1 MSRRRPFNGGFYS
14 SRSWQLGFLGCQE
27 ETRWQEVVA
36 MIIIA
41 IMVDYNHRAIFI
53 IVIIRYQAVLHLTEE
68 RRRQDHGLTL
78 DSGIYVSRF

>member
-1 MSRRRPFNGGFYS
+1 
-14 SRSWQLGFLGCQE
+14 
-27 ETRWQEVVA
+27 

-41 IMVDYNHRAIFI
+41 IMVDYNHSAIFI

-68 RRRQDHGLTL
+68 RGRQDHGLTL